1 MDKFVI
7 RVSRKSSQSDGSNAD
22 EPSTSSKRPRL
33 DKDPEASTRSEVTER
48 MRLYKDNLR
57 YNPEWKKKWPWI
69 KYKVGDMFCSVCKK
83 YGKPPVQARGA
94 WVQHPVANWVKAT
107 ELLNKHEKSEWHK
120 VAFEKHASRG
130 CSKTWR
136 YITKDGQSQ

>member
-7 RVSRKSSQSDGSNAD
+7 RVSRKSSESDRSNAD

-33 DKDPEASTRSEVTER
+33 DKGPEATNTTGEVTER

-57 YNPEWKKKWPWI
+57 FSPEWKKKWTWI
-69 KYKVGDMFCSVCKK
+69 EYKEEGGMFCSVCKK

-94 WVQHPVANWVKAT
+94 WVQRP
-107 ELLNKHEKSEWHK
+107 
-120 VAFEKHASRG
+120 
-130 CSKTWR
+130 
-136 YITKDGQSQ
+136 GQSLTGSKLLSF